1 MGKSQA
7 EKLRND
13 VEKQLREFE
22 KLDSTSMYFALLA
35 IDGLSPTTSPSNYPL
50 IIALHFSSFSTFPSL
65 RLRPLHLVIIFKIPR

>member
-35 IDGLSPTTSPSNYPL
+35 IDYIAIQLSAY
-50 IIALHFSSFSTFPSL
+50 HRPSL
-65 RLRPLHLVIIFKIPR
+65 LFFLYLPIPPSPASPFGDYL